1 MWASGAAAR
10 RLLGQIWLTGSLILW
25 EALGRTMYDRPDRY
39 DSQTENFRE
48 AQFIYSQSRRL
59 ETKLEAETYK

>member
-1 MWASGAAAR
+1 
-10 RLLGQIWLTGSLILW
+10 
-25 EALGRTMYDRPDRY
+25 MYDRRDRY